1 MLLFPAAKLL
11 PPTTFHKLSKVD
23 VDPRLLLENVG
34 ISRSSALLD
43 ALSNVD
49 NILSSDD
56 LRSVCVCCV
65 VEVVGVEVFLSA
77 LDNSSLDPDSPHSGM
92 VLQLCSSSSS
102 IIIAVL
108 LFFFVLVEETPP
120 RKDLSLLLLLELLL
134 EKLRPPP
141 LLFLP
146 LPPPPP
152 AAASAD
158 AADELHKDSLSS
170 NMGASN
176 ASS

>member
-11 PPTTFHKLSKVD
+11 PPTTFHKLSNVD

-65 VEVVGVEVFLSA
+65 GEVVEVFLSA
-77 LDNSSLDPDSPHSGM
+77 FVNSSLEPDSPHSGM

-108 LFFFVLVEETPP
+108 LFFFP
-120 RKDLSLLLLLELLL
+120 
-134 EKLRPPP
+134 PPP

-146 LPPPPP
+146 LPLPPPP